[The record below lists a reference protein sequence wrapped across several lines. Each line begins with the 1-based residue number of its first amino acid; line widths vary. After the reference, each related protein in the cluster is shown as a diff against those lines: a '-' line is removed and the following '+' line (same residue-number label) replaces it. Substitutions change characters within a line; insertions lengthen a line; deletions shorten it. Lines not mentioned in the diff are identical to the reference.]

1 MKNLLTRTLYLFVV
15 LALVFCFGSCVNE
28 QSKEAV
34 VKNKTVKEKIKK
46 PEILK
51 RIKERGKLIATTDYN
66 SINYFVYR
74 GTPMGYQYE
83 MLKHFAKHL
92 GVKLELMVNS
102 DIDSSFKCL
111 DREKCD
117 LIALGLTVTNE
128 RMKYVDFTSPHTQTR
143 QMLIQR
149 KPENWRKMKTWDEVE
164 EKLIR
169 NPIELGGKTIHI
181 QKNTSFL
188 PRLRSLS
195 EEIGDSIIVIE
206 DPEKEVEQ
214 LIKDVAEGKIEFTI
228 ADEHIALVNEKYY
241 SNIDINTSIS
251 FPQNVAWAVKN
262 GADSLRVAVN
272 KWLVEYKNSIDSR
285 FVYNKYFKNPR
296 LVRITNSQY
305 HSISGGKISRFDD
318 LIKEVSQEYNLDW
331 RLIASLI
338 YQESGFQEKARSW
351 VGAFGLMQLMPNT
364 AQMYGVDSASSLK
377 DQVRAG
383 VRFIK
388 WLDTQFP
395 EEIEKEERIKFI
407 LASYNVGIAHVFD
420 AQRLAEKN
428 NKNPY
433 IWTDNVDYYLLN
445 KSKPKFYRDAVVKYG
460 YCRGEEPYN
469 FVNEILERFE
479 HYKNVIEN

>member
-1 MKNLLTRTLYLFVV
+1 MKIIFVRLFYLSVILTFIVSLN
-15 LALVFCFGSCVNE
+15 SCINKQE
-28 QSKEAV
+28 PKKLIQTEPIKEEV
-34 VKNKTVKEKIKK
+34 KK
-46 PEILK
+46 PEILRK
-51 RIKERGKLIATTDYN
+51 IIEKGKLVATTEYN

-83 MLKHFAKHL
+83 MLKSFAKYL
-92 GVKLELMVNS
+92 GVKLEIVVQ
-102 DIDSSFKCL
+102 
-111 DREKCD
+111 
-117 LIALGLTVTNE
+117 A
-128 RMKYVDFTSPHTQTR
+128 R
-143 QMLIQR
+143 QILVQR

-164 EKLIR
+164 KNLIR
-169 NPIELGGKTIHI
+169 NPIELGGKTIYI

-188 PRLRSLS
+188 PRLKSLS
-195 EEIGDSIIVIE
+195 EEIGDTIIIVE
-206 DPEKEVEQ
+206 DPEREVEQ

-241 SNIDINTSIS
+241 SNIDISTPVS

-262 GADSLRVAVN
+262 GADSLRIAVN
-272 KWLVEYKNSIDSR
+272 SWLVEYDNSIDSKY
-285 FVYNKYFKNPR
+285 VYNKYFKSPR
-296 LVRITNSQY
+296 LVRIAQSQY

-318 LIKEVSQEYNLDW
+318 LIKEVCKEYNMDW
-331 RLIASLI
+331 RLLASLI
-338 YQESGFQEKARSW
+338 YQESGFQTKARSW

-364 AQMYGVDSASSLK
+364 AKMYDVDSASSIK
-377 DQVRAG
+377 DQITAG
-383 VRFIK
+383 VKFIK
-388 WLDTQFP
+388 WLDTQLP

-445 KSKPKFYRDAVVKYG
+445 KSKPKFYRDEVVRYG

-479 HYKNVIEN
+479 HYKNVIEL

>member
-1 MKNLLTRTLYLFVV
+1 V
-15 LALVFCFGSCVNE
+15 A
-28 QSKEAV
+28 
-34 VKNKTVKEKIKK
+34 
-46 PEILK
+46 
-51 RIKERGKLIATTDYN
+51 
-66 SINYFVYR
+66 IN
-74 GTPMGYQYE
+74 
-83 MLKHFAKHL
+83 
-92 GVKLELMVNS
+92 N
-102 DIDSSFKCL
+102 
-111 DREKCD
+111 
-117 LIALGLTVTNE
+117 
-128 RMKYVDFTSPHTQTR
+128 
-143 QMLIQR
+143 
-149 KPENWRKMKTWDEVE
+149 
-164 EKLIR
+164 
-169 NPIELGGKTIHI
+169 
-181 QKNTSFL
+181 
-188 PRLRSLS
+188 
-195 EEIGDSIIVIE
+195 
-206 DPEKEVEQ
+206 
-214 LIKDVAEGKIEFTI
+214 
-228 ADEHIALVNEKYY
+228 
-241 SNIDINTSIS
+241 
-251 FPQNVAWAVKN
+251 
-262 GADSLRVAVN
+262 
-272 KWLVEYKNSIDSR
+272 WLVEYKNSIDSR

>member
-1 MKNLLTRTLYLFVV
+1 MKILFIRLFYLPVILL
-15 LALVFCFGSCVNE
+15 LVAFLSSCVNKQE
-28 QSKEAV
+28 PKKVIQTEP
-34 VKNKTVKEKIKK
+34 VKVEIIK
-46 PEILK
+46 PEVLK
-51 RIKERGKLIATTDYN
+51 RILEKGKLVATTDNN

-83 MLKHFAKHL
+83 MLKSFAKYL
-92 GVKLELMVNS
+92 GVKLELVVNS
-102 DIDSSFKCL
+102 DIDSSFINL
-111 DREKCD
+111 DQEKCD
-117 LIALGLTVTNE
+117 LMALGLTVTNN
-128 RMKYVDFTSPHTQTR
+128 RMKFVDFTSPHVQTR
-143 QMLIQR
+143 QMLVQR

-164 EKLIR
+164 KNLIR

-195 EEIGDSIIVIE
+195 EEIGDSIIVVE

-214 LIKDVAEGKIEFTI
+214 LIKDVAEGIIEFTI
-228 ADEHIALVNEKYY
+228 ADEHIAMVNEKYY
-241 SNIDINTSIS
+241 SNIDINTAVS
-251 FPQNVAWAVKN
+251 FPQNVAWAVKK
-262 GADSLRVAVN
+262 GADSLRIAIN
-272 KWLVEYKNSIDSR
+272 NWLIEYNNSIDSR
-285 FVYNKYFKNPR
+285 FIYNKYFKSPR
-296 LVRITNSQY
+296 LIQIAQSQY
-305 HSISGGKISRFDD
+305 HSISGGKISQFDD
-318 LIKEVSQEYNLDW
+318 LIKEISNEYDMDW

-338 YQESGFQEKARSW
+338 YQESGFQTKARSW

-364 AQMYGVDSASSLK
+364 AQIYGVDSTSSLK

-383 VRFIK
+383 VKFIK
-388 WLDTQFP
+388 WLDTQLP

-407 LASYNVGIAHVFD
+407 LASYNAGIAHVFD
-420 AQRLAEKN
+420 AQRLAKKN

-445 KSKPKFYRDAVVKYG
+445 KSKPKFYRDVVVRYG